1 MKRLRRT
8 CLVVSRLGPRE
19 RCRAEPNL
27 SSNPTQVHHSDK
39 SFFFLRTEQV
49 KHRREIYVLLVEFHS
64 QEARRN
70 RESTFSTYRKWPQL
84 DGVAWAKVERAQKHM
99 EYQPGR
105 AEVTVLCSRTW
116 KEQ

>member
-27 SSNPTQVHHSDK
+27 PSNPTQVYHSDK

-49 KHRREIYVLLVEFHS
+49 KHRREIYVLVLEFHS
-64 QEARRN
+64 QEASRT
-70 RESTFSTYRKWPQL
+70 RESIFSTYRKWPQL
-84 DGVAWAKVERAQKHM
+84 GGVAWAKVERAQNHI